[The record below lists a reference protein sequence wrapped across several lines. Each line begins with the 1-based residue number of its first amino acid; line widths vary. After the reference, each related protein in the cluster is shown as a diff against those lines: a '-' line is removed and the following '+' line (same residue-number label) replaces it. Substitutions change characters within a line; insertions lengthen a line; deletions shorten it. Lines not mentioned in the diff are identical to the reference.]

1 MGAYLRVRP
10 WDKNS
15 RASIIRGVG
24 KCGRAGKE
32 LIKGVLSE
40 VTAGLL
46 GLSAVEPGREYAA
59 RPRVHLSEGEL
70 GCLCTNP
77 TFMWAEN
84 CFCTV
89 IPRPPAILTHLIL

>member
-24 KCGRAGKE
+24 KWGRAGKE
-32 LIKGVLSE
+32 LIKGVLSK
-40 VTAGLL
+40 VTARL
-46 GLSAVEPGREYAA
+46 GLSAVEPGREYAV

-70 GCLCTNP
+70 GCLCINP
-77 TFMWAEN
+77 AFTWAEN

-89 IPRPPAILTHLIL
+89 IPRLTAILTHLIL